1 MTRHLTRVLKF
12 DQSLYK
18 ICHCLCHFSVHL
30 SFIKTSLAW
39 GGGGGQLVSM
49 LAFYSNDSSSN
60 PTEAYGLF
68 WGAWISGWS
77 LHLTLIISICQSH
90 LSSDCEIDQKIE
102 NKKNLAKINEKMLF
116 GCSLTTVRLLL
127 IHIKF
132 HLFSIC
138 HRWRIFQ
145 FEKLTSSTLRK
156 VPAITLTWRSATHK
170 FTD

>member
-1 MTRHLTRVLKF
+1 MSTPLSRLSTGRYLRAYSEKLTKNIRCQL
-12 DQSLYK
+12 
-18 ICHCLCHFSVHL
+18 
-30 SFIKTSLAW
+30 
-39 GGGGGQLVSM
+39 GRGGGQLVSM

-116 GCSLTTVRLLL
+116 GCSLTTVSLLL